1 MSWFQDLAGKAEN
14 ILTKIDQNAATV
26 LQTRPTSGDVE
37 GAPLLEVSVM
47 TNEAPPPQHVPKP
60 RVVSKSTLL
69 SKKTPKGMVRS
80 ASSASY
86 EKSLELEAET
96 QSTKSE
102 KQNISGSSSR
112 RSSLTSKK
120 GGTVIDM
127 SELVANHSS
136 HDDREPNFSIEKELA
151 AMKIVLAEIKAE
163 RDELKSELDTALS
176 QQLSNGETESKL
188 LELEVL
194 CQNLSE
200 EKMALAGKL
209 LAIEE
214 ANSKY
219 VKSISELESTIAKH
233 IQSEQELNGKLETA
247 KLETE
252 NVLGELQQYRVR
264 AHATLQL
271 KEKTIEQLKEQLNGN
286 RADDGT
292 SPNDATKL
300 TSAEQILQIELDQT
314 RQEKANLLEELNIL
328 NERMK
333 QREAQWMSNEEKL
346 RLTVHGLEQNGQR
359 FQQQA
364 SFEMDKFKLLEE
376 DFKAQQKELASARE
390 ELIKQRTS
398 LTLRL
403 HEKELE
409 NNKLRNKIHTRPVSP
424 LNDHEDRLASLT
436 QSLVQKQTALET
448 VTAERNALR
457 IQLEKLENQY
467 RNTAS
472 QVRQQRAVYLNS
484 NVTDDAKSQVPNFML
499 ETPFDNNVARRMKR
513 AYSSLDSIGIRLGVF
528 LRRYPLIRILVIVYV
543 AVLHLWVMFVLL
555 SSTPA

>member
-26 LQTRPTSGDVE
+26 LQTKPTSGDVE

-47 TNEAPPPQHVPKP
+47 TNEVSSQQVTTKP
-60 RVVSKSTLL
+60 RIVAKSSLL
-69 SKKTPKGMVRS
+69 NKKLPKGIMRS
-80 ASSASY
+80 ASIASY
-86 EKSLELEAET
+86 EKSQELEAET
-96 QSTKSE
+96 QSLKSE
-102 KQNISGSSSR
+102 KQNVSGASSR
-112 RSSLTSKK
+112 RSSLNSKK
-120 GGTVIDM
+120 EGTVIDM
-127 SELVANHSS
+127 SELVAKNSTYTE
-136 HDDREPNFSIEKELA
+136 REPNYTIEKELA
-151 AMKIVLAEIKAE
+151 AMKIVLAEVKAE
-163 RDELKSELDTALS
+163 RDELKSELDTAIS

-200 EKMALAGKL
+200 EKNVFAGKL
-209 LAIEE
+209 LNIEE

-233 IQSEQELNGKLETA
+233 IQCEQELNGKLETA

-252 NVLGELQQYRVR
+252 NALAELQQYRVR

-271 KEKTIEQLKEQLNGN
+271 KEKTIEQLKEQMNGD
-286 RADDGT
+286 RADSSIST
-292 SPNDATKL
+292 NDMKF
-300 TSAEQILQIELDQT
+300 SNAEQILHIELEQT
-314 RQEKANLLEELNIL
+314 RQEKANLLEEINNL

-333 QREAQWMSNEEKL
+333 QREIQWLNNEEKL
-346 RLTVHGLEQNGQR
+346 RVTVHGLEQNVQR
-359 FQQQA
+359 LQQQV
-364 SFEMDKFKLLEE
+364 SFETDKFKLLED
-376 DFKAQQKELASARE
+376 DFKTKQKELVSARE

-398 LTLRL
+398 FTLRI
-403 HEKELE
+403 HEKESE

-555 SSTPA
+555 SSTPT